1 MLKVLRM
8 TAPIGFLFGFVYALI
23 AYTAGY
29 LNNIYAL
36 VVIPFIAA
44 ALSVLGGIVASAM
57 DHLLLNKG
65 VANRRTRLIAGFL
78 VAALVNCIILLIGFA
93 ALNELVLQRGIVL
106 SILLGLGMGAVYGI
120 YLNRMEQIKERMAFL
135 TELAEKN
142 RKLQEASRRLTIT
155 EERNRMGRDLH
166 DSISQ
171 GLHGLVFSIHSL
183 RNELSDP
190 PPKVKRILEHMEAAA
205 QATLSELRAMIE
217 ELKPSILAEQGLEK
231 TLKLTTDLLA
241 QRLEI
246 PIDLEVDV
254 PEKITPE
261 LEMTVFRISQEAVQN
276 IEKHASAQHI
286 YINVTQ
292 EDDIL
297 SLIIRDDGIGFNI
310 RTVEAGNGLR
320 NMRQRVEEL
329 GGTFQVLSKKGL
341 GTSIIG
347 RFPLKG

>member
-1 MLKVLRM
+1 
-8 TAPIGFLFGFVYALI
+8 
-23 AYTAGY
+23 
-29 LNNIYAL
+29 
-36 VVIPFIAA
+36 
-44 ALSVLGGIVASAM
+44 
-57 DHLLLNKG
+57 
-65 VANRRTRLIAGFL
+65 
-78 VAALVNCIILLIGFA
+78 
-93 ALNELVLQRGIVL
+93 
-106 SILLGLGMGAVYGI
+106 
-120 YLNRMEQIKERMAFL
+120 
-135 TELAEKN
+135 
-142 RKLQEASRRLTIT
+142 
-155 EERNRMGRDLH
+155 
-166 DSISQ
+166 
-171 GLHGLVFSIHSL
+171 LHGLVFSIHSL

-329 GGTFQVLSKKGL
+329 GGTFRVLSKKGL